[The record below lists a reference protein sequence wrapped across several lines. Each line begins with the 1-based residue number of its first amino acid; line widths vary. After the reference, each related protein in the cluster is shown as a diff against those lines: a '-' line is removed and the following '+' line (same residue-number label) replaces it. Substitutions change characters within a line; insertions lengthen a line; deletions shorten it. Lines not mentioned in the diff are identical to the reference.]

1 MSQDR
6 NTVRVN
12 IYGTEYPIT
21 AELDPAYIQK
31 LAKYVDDR
39 MNQIPIDATT
49 QSMVRVAILAAFH
62 IADELY
68 REREDK
74 EKAIKALDEQVA
86 TLMHRLDEALQ
97 TT

>member
-1 MSQDR
+1 MSQER

-31 LAKYVDDR
+31 LAKHVDAR
-39 MNQIPIDATT
+39 MHEIPIDSTT
-49 QSMVRVAILAAFH
+49 QSMVRVAILTAFH

-68 REREDK
+68 RERKDK
-74 EKAIKALDEQVA
+74 EKTIKALDDQIEI
-86 TLMHRLDEALQ
+86 LMHRLDQALE
-97 TT
+97 TV